1 MNRILLIGNGFDL
14 ANGMKTSYT
23 DFLNDYWKNSFLEYQ
38 MKKKSFEPYECDN
51 FFISATNYFLDR
63 NCENYHDVKEYL
75 KNTRSNF
82 KIKNKFLQL
91 ISEKLQ
97 LKNWVDIE
105 QEFYSNLLSL
115 LNSKEIN
122 EDNLIKELNNNL
134 DNIKRY
140 LERYLL
146 NISQSFT
153 IITEIQNYIS
163 QDISSQIVFSE
174 ISEDAKNKL
183 FEQAWNSVQYAFR
196 NQLPALRKSSLEPL
210 PPSVIK
216 FLSTE
221 NIRNKNLFF
230 KSLHDNSNNIL
241 GDISQTVFVN
251 FNYTKTEDYY
261 ISPENHVIHIH
272 GELDNNENPIIFG
285 YGDEYDE
292 NYSEIENCGN
302 DRFLEN
308 MKSINYSQ
316 TGNYKNLLSTL
327 NEDFYQVCILG
338 HSCGK
343 SDRTLLKTM
352 FEHENCASIKIYY
365 REFERDGNLYDNY
378 LDIYKSISRNFDDKT
393 KLRDRVVNKTLCKP
407 IVPIDIQKRN
417 LS

>member
-23 DFLNDYWKNSFLEYQ
+23 DFLNDYWKNSFSEYK
-38 MKKKSFEPYECDN
+38 MKKYPFKSYECDN
-51 FFISATNYFLDR
+51 FIISSSNYSLHSD
-63 NCENYHDVKEYL
+63 CENYNDVREYL
-75 KNTRSNF
+75 ATTKCNF
-82 KIKNKFLQL
+82 KIKNTFLQL

-105 QEFYSNLLSL
+105 QEFYSNLLSS
-115 LNSKEIN
+115 LNSRN
-122 EDNLIKELNNNL
+122 DDEDNPIRTLNGNLNNIKGHLEKYLIKT
-134 DNIKRY
+134 
-140 LERYLL
+140 
-146 NISQSFT
+146 SQSFT
-153 IITEIQNYIS
+153 IVNEIQNYIS
-163 QDISSQIVFSE
+163 QEIYSKIKYSE

-183 FEQAWNSVQYAFR
+183 FEQSWNSMQD
-196 NQLPALRKSSLEPL
+196 ALKTKSPLNKSSVKPL
-210 PPSVIK
+210 P
-216 FLSTE
+216 LSALSLLKLE
-221 NIRNKNLFF
+221 NMSNRNLFF
-230 KSLHDNSNNIL
+230 KALHDNSDKIL
-241 GDISQTVFVN
+241 DNTSGTIFVN
-251 FNYTKTEDYY
+251 FNYTKTEDYFT
-261 ISPENHVIHIH
+261 SPESRVIHIH
-272 GELDNNENPIIFG
+272 GELDNNDNPIIFG

-292 NYSEIENCGN
+292 NYSKIENCGN

-352 FEHENCASIKIYY
+352 FEHENCASIKIYF
-365 REFERDGNLYDNY
+365 REFEKDGKLYDNY

-417 LS
+417 LA